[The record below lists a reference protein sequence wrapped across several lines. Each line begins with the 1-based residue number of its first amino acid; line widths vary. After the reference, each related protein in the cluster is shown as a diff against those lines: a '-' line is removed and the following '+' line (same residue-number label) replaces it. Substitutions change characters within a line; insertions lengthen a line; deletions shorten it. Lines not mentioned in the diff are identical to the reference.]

1 MGGLR
6 THYHDLI
13 GWRAAANP
21 GSEDPQASGR
31 RRGSSRAL
39 GRFGSES
46 PRLLQ
51 IGLPRKEQPA
61 LFSTPYFLLVGVYIN
76 RVQKLAY
83 LVFRQ

>member
-1 MGGLR
+1 MDFAPTTTILLAGER
-6 THYHDLI
+6 QPI
-13 GWRAAANP
+13 P